1 MQRFRVTR
9 QFRAGL
15 LCTALALLSV
25 HPQFACAPHLHPGPF
40 RDRTRYRPA
49 PRQGPEAARW
59 RGHALVTKLYEDFL
73 TVESKLPNGWTLIW
87 LFKIKMG
94 VATLRLTPTKAEE
107 WQNRDVRKTRA
118 SPYGE
123 RNWKGPNPLDFP
135 ISCLA
140 RCHVR
145 R

>member
-1 MQRFRVTR
+1 M
-9 QFRAGL
+9 
-15 LCTALALLSV
+15 
-25 HPQFACAPHLHPGPF
+25 
-40 RDRTRYRPA
+40 
-49 PRQGPEAARW
+49 
-59 RGHALVTKLYEDFL
+59 TKLYEDFL

-123 RNWKGPNPLDFP
+123 RNWKGPSPLDFP